1 MGTFSAGKLGMGP
14 KSLGSWG
21 RVTLF
26 KGQTWGTEE
35 QEGSTQRE
43 SPSPPQVSLYGQSTV
58 SFMEFCLEMSTP
70 CLCHP
75 NPVSL
80 GERGVR
86 LGYRKDEAWP
96 QERDI

>member
-1 MGTFSAGKLGMGP
+1 MGP

-43 SPSPPQVSLYGQSTV
+43 SPSPPQVSPYGQSTV
-58 SFMEFCLEMSTP
+58 SFMEFCLEMSTL